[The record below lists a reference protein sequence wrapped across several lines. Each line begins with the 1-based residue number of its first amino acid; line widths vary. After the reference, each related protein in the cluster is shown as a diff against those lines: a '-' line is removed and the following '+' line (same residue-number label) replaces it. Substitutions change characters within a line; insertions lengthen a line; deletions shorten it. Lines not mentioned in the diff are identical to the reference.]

1 MRTRPTFG
9 YLFFENH
16 VAIPDYV
23 SLGKGQIIPVDL
35 PTLLLPNYGLVLPLG
50 VISIDDGIPVALGK
64 PTGERPAYITLGA
77 DNQVGACYPSDGEG
91 EEAGTVQPYASLRK
105 RFIVLNDA
113 IAETQFN
120 RHIETV
126 VSMDTALMSLEK
138 FTGMSA
144 MHYRVY
150 DREQLIA
157 YIRGD
162 IELADITFYHGVS
175 QYSFTW
181 LGERNPPI

>member
-1 MRTRPTFG
+1 MRSRPTFG

-23 SLGKGQIIPVDL
+23 SLGKGQTIPVDL
-35 PTLLLPNYGLVLPLG
+35 PTLLLPKYGLVLPLG
-50 VISIDDGIPVALGK
+50 VISIDDDTPVPVGK
-64 PTGERPAYITLGA
+64 PSGDLPTYITLNG
-77 DNQVGACYPSDGEG
+77 DNQIGAYYPAESDSGET
-91 EEAGTVQPYASLRK
+91 ATIQPYATLRK
-105 RFIVLNDA
+105 RFIVLNNI

-120 RHIETV
+120 RHIETI

-150 DREQLIA
+150 DREQLVA

-162 IELADITFYHGVS
+162 MEIENVNYYHGIS

-181 LGERNPPI
+181 LGEQNPPM